1 LLHDIY
7 IAPIATALPAPVAG
21 SWCCVLSW
29 LQNVTDVNVS
39 DIKLLCTLH
48 LNGDI
53 IDPYNP
59 VM

>member
-29 LQNVTDVNVS
+29 LQNVTEVNVS
-39 DIKLLCTLH
+39 DTKLLYILR
-48 LNGDI
+48 LNDDI
-53 IDPYNP
+53 ID
-59 VM
+59 VHL